1 MTRKKVNDILGEA
14 INSNLIK
21 KWTTFSRI
29 IKTLLSYLNN
39 NSLSLNRIK
48 KNKKKVMV
56 MFRDKFLETR

>member
-1 MTRKKVNDILGEA
+1 MTRKKVNDILGEE

-39 NSLSLNRIK
+39 NSISLNRIK
-48 KNKKKVMV
+48 KNKKK
-56 MFRDKFLETR
+56 